1 MTTLPQQADTLPEQA
16 SESPSET
23 LEQSLVR
30 LTDVIGNLNPKRWG
44 KHDEF
49 DRVKFELPRMPWMN
63 VHTLATLTVPP
74 GPDAQEAQIQA
85 YQTAQEIVAAKCNH
99 CQADLQCR
107 RIVSPFVAC
116 DACIEKHTT
125 DEKMKRYQRYWE
137 SICPER
143 YRATQTDHKDFPG
156 PIYNELRK
164 IQKENPSQSFFLYG
178 PTGSCKTRVG
188 MLLLKRAMLADGY
201 VGVLWPEKLAT
212 LRESFGET
220 RAFDHYA
227 NFHTLL
233 LDDTL
238 LTACR
243 EPKLTETLKQLI
255 DVRMRHNRPFII
267 TSQIGSEEDIAGGK
281 EFGEAKAA
289 DLERIKALLR
299 RFREE
304 CKVVNFAKV
313 EPKAGEASF

>member
-1 MTTLPQQADTLPEQA
+1 MSSFPPVVER
-16 SESPSET
+16 PHET
-23 LEQSLVR
+23 LEQSIMRLAELV
-30 LTDVIGNLNPKRWG
+30 GKMNPTRSNQIAALDLVG
-44 KHDEF
+44 
-49 DRVKFELPRMPWMN
+49 FELPRLPKMN
-63 VHTLATLTVPP
+63 VHTLAALLQLP
-74 GPDAQEAQIQA
+74 GANEVI
-85 YQTAQEIVAAKCNH
+85 TATCNH
-99 CQADLQCR
+99 CAAPIECR
-107 RIVSPFVAC
+107 RVVAPSVAC
-116 DACIEKHTT
+116 DACIEKHVTE
-125 DEKMKRYQRYWE
+125 EKMKRYQRYWE
-137 SICPER
+137 TVCPER
-143 YRATQTDHKDFPG
+143 YRATQTDHEDFPA
-156 PIYNELRK
+156 PIYADLRK

-212 LRESFGET
+212 LKESFGET
-220 RAFDHYA
+220 KAFDRYA
-227 NFHTLL
+227 TFDTLL

-267 TSQIGSEEDIAGGK
+267 TSQIGSEEDVAGGK

-299 RFREE
+299 RLREE
-304 CKVVNFAKV
+304 CKVVNFAKA
-313 EPKAGEASF
+313 EPKEGESKF